1 MVKATIFSIDGKKGK
16 SIDLPKQFS
25 EEHRPDLIKR
35 AHLALQTKLTQ
46 PYGAFPEAGKRP
58 SADLPRR
65 RRKYR
70 TSYGHGI
77 SRVPRKAAWKRGT
90 QFGWSGAV
98 APGTVSG
105 RRAHP
110 PKAEKNIIKSLNIKE
125 RRKAMR
131 AALTLSVNADAI
143 KARGHSF
150 TDLPSIIENKFES
163 LARTKDVEKA
173 MKALGLAKEL
183 TRVEGRKIRAG
194 KGKMRGRKYKTKK
207 GPLFVVGE
215 KCKLLQSGINIAGV
229 EVCIVNKL
237 NVNLLAPGG
246 VPGRLTLYSEK
257 AIEKIKSGGLFM
269 PLVRKKVSVRPKK
282 EVKHSPMKIKKLK
295 KIAKKK
301 SKPKK
306 EVKKEAPKK
315 EAKKVK
321 K

>member
-1 MVKATIFSIDGKKGK
+1 MQA
-16 SIDLPKQFS
+16 
-25 EEHRPDLIKR
+25 
-35 AHLALQTKLTQ
+35 
-46 PYGAFPEAGKRP
+46 YGAFPEAGKRA

-77 SRVPRKAAWKRGT
+77 SRVPRKATWKRGT

-125 RRKAMR
+125 RRKALR
-131 AALTLSVNADAI
+131 AALTLSINANAV

-150 TDLPSIIENKFES
+150 TDLPSVVENKFES
-163 LARTKDVEKA
+163 LTKTKDVEKA
-173 MKALGLAKEL
+173 MKALGLTKEL
-183 TRVEGRKIRAG
+183 SRVEGRKIRAG

-207 GPLFVVGE
+207 GPLLVVAE
-215 KCKLLQSGINIAGV
+215 DCKLLQAGINIAGV
-229 EVCIVNKL
+229 EVCMVNKL

-246 VPGRLTLYSEK
+246 IPGRLTLYSEK
-257 AIEKIKSGGLFM
+257 AIEKIKADELFM
-269 PLVRKKVSVRPKK
+269 PLIRKKVSTKQKK
-282 EVKHSPMKIKKLK
+282 EAKVTPLKAKKLK
-295 KIAKKK
+295 KIAKTKT
-301 SKPKK
+301 KPKK
-306 EVKKEAPKK
+306 VKKEAPQK

-321 K
+321 E